1 VGLEEKMNSDM
12 KSKTIEIERR
22 DSLKEKEKEKLKNL
36 IIRRKV
42 SNGDFQSSGYTSH
55 QRTNTGLNEG
65 SRLHSFRTKTEG
77 SGSVQKYFLC

>member
-1 VGLEEKMNSDM
+1 VGLEEKISSDM

-22 DSLKEKEKEKLKNL
+22 DSLKEKEKLKNL

-42 SNGDFQSSGYTSH
+42 SNREFQSSGYTSH
-55 QRTNTGLNEG
+55 QRTNAGLNEG

-77 SGSVQKYFLC
+77 SGSVQKYFLG